1 MSARSICWR
10 HLVTLLPFLL
20 CSCQTQMPAKSQPQ
34 QAVASDPPPVLAP
47 QPAKPAP
54 VKTVMTRF
62 RVALANPSTAD
73 DNARAAVAALSKRI
87 ESCWQA
93 PAAPDAPEV
102 TLRLALNQDGSLK
115 TITVLDKK
123 AFTKNAAY
131 RASASAATTAFF
143 TCGPFVLPVSA
154 YASWKTLDLRATP
167 HH

>member
-20 CSCQTQMPAKSQPQ
+20 CSCQTQMPAKPQPQ
-34 QAVASDPPPVLAP
+34 QAVASDPPPALAP

-62 RVALANPSTAD
+62 RVALANPSAAD
-73 DNARAAVAALSKRI
+73 ENARAAAAVFSKRI
-87 ESCWQA
+87 ESCWRA

-102 TLRLALNQDGSLK
+102 TLRLALNQDGSIK
-115 TITVLDKK
+115 TITALDKK

>member
-1 MSARSICWR
+1 MSARAICCR
-10 HLVTLLPFLL
+10 HLVILLPFLL
-20 CSCQTQMPAKSQPQ
+20 CSCQTQMPAKPQSQ
-34 QAVASDPPPVLAP
+34 QAVTTEPPPVLAP
-47 QPAKPAP
+47 QPVKPAP

-62 RVALANPSTAD
+62 RIALANPSAASD
-73 DNARAAVAALSKRI
+73 DARAAVVALSKRI

-93 PAAPDAPEV
+93 PAAPDAPDV
-102 TLRLALNQDGSLK
+102 TLRLALNQDGSVK
-115 TITVLDKK
+115 TITALDKK

-154 YASWKTLDLRATP
+154 YASWKTLDLRVTP